1 MNGYTFSNN
10 TYSKVAKDNPKD
22 RIAIEIGDSK
32 QPDFKPQVK
41 IQRSGDFKK
50 GMIPWNRGITGYSTS
65 WKGGKM
71 SIEAK
76 IKMSEKAKMRL
87 PKSEE
92 TKRKISEALKGRM
105 PKNLHL
111 LDNSGAN
118 SHWWKGGITPENE
131 RIRKSTEYAL
141 WRTAVFIRDDYACV
155 IGGKA
160 HGRKINAD
168 HIKPFA
174 LYPDLR
180 LAIDNGRTLC
190 VDCHKQ
196 TETYGRSVNAGNR
209 YN

>member
-1 MNGYTFSNN
+1 MVEFNN
-10 TYSKVAKDNPKD
+10 TYYITSKDDPRD
-22 RIAIEIGDSK
+22 RIQIEIGDSK

-105 PKNLHL
+105 PK
-111 LDNSGAN
+111 
-118 SHWWKGGITPENE
+118 
-131 RIRKSTEYAL
+131 
-141 WRTAVFIRDDYACV
+141 
-155 IGGKA
+155 
-160 HGRKINAD
+160 
-168 HIKPFA
+168 
-174 LYPDLR
+174 
-180 LAIDNGRTLC
+180 
-190 VDCHKQ
+190 
-196 TETYGRSVNAGNR
+196 
-209 YN
+209 